1 LKDKALKR
9 ANLTEEQLQEQI
21 EQRTVA
27 RKNKQ
32 FEVSDEIRKH
42 LATLGI
48 SLMDEP
54 TGTSWRPCEPDRP
67 EESGS
72 VTSDSVPG
80 KFNKSSDP
88 AEESGSITTNAVT
101 ETLADAQV
109 PP

>member
-1 LKDKALKR
+1 MLSNYDYYIVHYKTLIQQVLNQLKGKALKR

-32 FEVSDEIRKH
+32 FEVSDGIRKH

-54 TGTSWRPCEPDRP
+54 SGTTWRSCEPERP
-67 EESGS
+67 QELG
-72 VTSDSVPG
+72 
-80 KFNKSSDP
+80 
-88 AEESGSITTNAVT
+88 
-101 ETLADAQV
+101 
-109 PP
+109 